1 MACAAK
7 TEEAKFVVDHAKLT
21 RLAHPAAKADQR
33 VVRDG
38 AARQLLD
45 PPAALADQM
54 GVMPGELL
62 PQLVPKA
69 GVGGVYSPQEACCLQ

>member
-1 MACAAK
+1 MARTAK
-7 TEEAKFVVDHAKLT
+7 TEEAEFVVNYAKLA
-21 RLAHPAAKADQR
+21 RLAHPATEAGQR
-33 VVRDG
+33 FVRDG

-54 GVMPGELL
+54 GVMSGELL

-69 GVGGVYSPQEACCLQ
+69 AASGVYSPQKACCLQ